1 MWVGPLN
8 LFIATTGDVWIILSY
23 WIWGYVLHVEHITCV
38 IMNCGW
44 LSYPSL
50 FLNNSLASTGGK
62 QYQKITIPIFTLALQ
77 NFAFSRLL
85 SFYTLYH
92 ACYFSS
98 ISPVWVVIAVSKWLY
113 VVVVV
118 CLFPAQSY
126 KHYKNKIWYITANSY
141 AGGRQRSQW
150 LIVLAAVN
158 VSPGN

>member
-1 MWVGPLN
+1 MSAITHIPRISLLLYLLCGWGWGAFIRWWPPSTMWVGPLN
-8 LFIATTGDVWIILSY
+8 LFMATTGDVWIILSY

-77 NFAFSRLL
+77 NFAFSMLL

-113 VVVVV
+113 V
-118 CLFPAQSY
+118 
-126 KHYKNKIWYITANSY
+126 
-141 AGGRQRSQW
+141 
-150 LIVLAAVN
+150 
-158 VSPGN
+158 SPGN